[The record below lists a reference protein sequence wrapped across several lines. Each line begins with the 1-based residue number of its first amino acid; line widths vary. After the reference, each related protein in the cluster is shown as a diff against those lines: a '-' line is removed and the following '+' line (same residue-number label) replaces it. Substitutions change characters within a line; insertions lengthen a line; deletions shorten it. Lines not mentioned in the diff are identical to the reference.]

1 MFKMFNFESK
11 ATREDCKF
19 IIDIIKN
26 YSEDQSIKKLISPL
40 SDEYYLLDEK
50 NQVSIC
56 IADDEIILANHIYL
70 YKKAFNLAFT
80 SDLKKIIKRQME
92 KEMQDLKKTLFKNEI
107 NLLDKI
113 LNLSARKKK
122 ALTIT
127 PNLKSS

>member
-1 MFKMFNFESK
+1 MFNFESK

>member
-1 MFKMFNFESK
+1 MFNFESK

-19 IIDIIKN
+19 IIDIINN
-26 YSEDQSIKKLISPL
+26 YSEDQSIKKLISPI

-113 LNLSARKKK
+113 LKLSARKKK

>member
-1 MFKMFNFESK
+1 MFNFESK

-26 YSEDQSIKKLISPL
+26 YSEDQSIKKLISPI

-80 SDLKKIIKRQME
+80 SDLKKIIKKQME

-122 ALTIT
+122 SLTIT